1 MEHLFY
7 LVVAYGITF
16 GIQNKAQFL
25 RDKHPL
31 LDDLLHCTYCT
42 GFHAGWLTW
51 LLWKIDSVINGS
63 VWGFELF
70 GMLLFAMGSS
80 AFSYFFDTAIRLM
93 ETFADPVILEEDD
106 SEDEDLE

>member
-1 MEHLFY
+1 MSRQDIFKVDLKG
-7 LVVAYGITF
+7 LS
-16 GIQNKAQFL
+16 N
-25 RDKHPL
+25 L
-31 LDDLLHCTYCT
+31 LPHDNL
-42 GFHAGWLTW
+42 GWLTW